1 VSCAGVWRLT
11 AVVEVIM
18 TAGQSE
24 LCWSF
29 DVNYRCGGD
38 HGSWAE

>member
-1 VSCAGVWRLT
+1 MLT

-24 LCWSF
+24 LCWSL
-29 DVNYRCGGD
+29 DVNCRCGGD
-38 HGSWAE
+38 HDSWPQ